1 MVLNRVFTA
10 NNEIS
15 YNKWHNEVEE
25 AIEPFTIEQKSLL
38 RAMDGP
44 ACYALNIF
52 QNIIIENGEFSS
64 TKYCPRDWPISCDLD
79 TESELLAHFCLD
91 ISYEIELSYSDFY
104 LEPDWV
110 HMEPPLPESSEFLED
125 IIK

>member
-10 NNEIS
+10 TNDIS
-15 YNKWHNEVEE
+15 YNKWNDEVEQAVE
-25 AIEPFTIEQKSLL
+25 SYNIEQQSLL
-38 RAMDGP
+38 SAMGGP
-44 ACYALNIF
+44 ACHALNIF

-79 TESELLAHFCLD
+79 KESELLAHFCLD
-91 ISYEIELSYSDFY
+91 ISNGISYAYSDFY

-110 HMEPPLPESSEFLED
+110 SMEYPVPESSEYLED